1 VRDAAQLKEAEM
13 LTRLRDERGMA
24 MVLSLLVAFVVL
36 ILSSVVVAQSI
47 RTSNQSAYNRKR
59 SQAVAAAEAG
69 TNDFYALLTSVK
81 IDDLECTPRTGTVA
95 SAPGD
100 ASYTVT
106 PIFYEADGDP
116 VPCSGDPTPF
126 TDEYYPAAVLLES
139 TGTVGGGA
147 PRTIQTYL
155 ELQPILDGFDAA
167 VITQSGLNL
176 GNKLTLNGY
185 GSTNAD
191 IYVNSGNLTVSNQ
204 PNIYGSIYVAQGTAT
219 VQNNSS
225 IRGDLWAYGSVTM
238 DTGAAVYGD
247 VMSTTGSISV
257 SNPAR
262 VYGDATA
269 AGTIADSARIDGV
282 ESPNQSGLPSP
293 PTQPLPKVYWDPQ
306 DWIDAGYTITTF
318 NDCASAK
325 GWLLNAANT
334 NTSTKKVVRIQATC
348 TLSFTRNEEV
358 KFGGDL
364 AIVTDGAI
372 SASNNSRFKGAHDL
386 FLISAYRD
394 GLNCGSGA
402 YDVTLSERVS
412 FEDVTGLSLYSP
424 CTVHLDNLNR
434 LRGQVIGGTV
444 SVTNNFT
451 MDFVP
456 VLIPGVGDV
465 VGFEQDIAYI
475 REVRS

>member
-1 VRDAAQLKEAEM
+1 M
-13 LTRLRDERGMA
+13 LTRFRDERGMA
-24 MVLSLLVAFVVL
+24 MVLALLVAFVVL

-47 RTSNQSAYNRKR
+47 RTSNQSGYDRKR

-69 TNDFYALLTSVK
+69 TNDFYALLRSVV
-81 IDDLECTPRTGTVA
+81 IDELECTPRAGTVA

-100 ASYTVT
+100 AAYTVT
-106 PIFYEADGDP
+106 PVFYEADGDVMDCP
-116 VPCSGDPTPF
+116 AADPTPF

-147 PRTIQTYL
+147 PRTIQTYV
-155 ELQPILDGFDAA
+155 ELAPIFDGFDAA
-167 VITQSGLNL
+167 VITQNGLDLDN
-176 GNKLTLNGY
+176 NLTLNGY

-191 IYVNSGNLTVSNQ
+191 IFVNSGNVTISNQ

-225 IRGDLWAYGSVTM
+225 IQGDLWAYGSITM
-238 DTGAAVYGD
+238 TTGSAVLGD

-269 AGTIADSARIDGV
+269 AGSIADSSRIDGV
-282 ESPNQSGLPSP
+282 ESPNQPGLPSP

-318 NDCASAK
+318 NDCTSAK
-325 GWLLNAANT
+325 NWLLNPANT
-334 NTSTKKVVRIQATC
+334 NTDTKKVVRIQTVC
-348 TLSFTRNEEV
+348 SLSFTNNTTV
-358 KFGGDL
+358 SFGGDL
-364 AIVTDGAI
+364 AIVTDGSI
-372 SASNNSRFKGAHDL
+372 SMSQSVAWNGSAGSGHDL
-386 FLISAYRD
+386 FFISAYRD
-394 GLNCGSGA
+394 GLNCSTGA
-402 YDVTLSERVS
+402 YDVSDSNNVSYSNVTGVS
-412 FEDVTGLSLYSP
+412 FYSP
-424 CTVHLDNLNR
+424 CKVTIKNR
-434 LRGQVIGGTV
+434 SSMNGQVIGGTV
-444 SVTNNFT
+444 EFQNQFT
-451 MDFVP
+451 MNFVP